1 MEDRRRNKGTLLC
14 CGCQAQY
21 SLNDQSQVVVIA
33 ATASSPT
40 STASAPSA
48 QAPTPR
54 ATVQTPPTPAQ
65 SSSTSPSPTTQ
76 ASSSTTKNQSVQ
88 RKIDTD
94 DADDDDDSKQSSKLD
109 SSRISALM
117 SEKLLRGWTMLA
129 ESCPTCMIP
138 LLRAPGERVMMK
150 CLQCHID
157 YLMPKDFDPTK
168 HRVDQVQ

>member
-21 SLNDQSQVVVIA
+21 SLNDQSQLVVIA
-33 ATASSPT
+33 ATTSSPT
-40 STASAPSA
+40 STAPSA
-48 QAPTPR
+48 QAPTPP